1 MRKRNKAITIR
12 LSEQEYL
19 EMIKLVKQSGQRLQ
33 KYIIDASLKGQ
44 STSADEVMELKN
56 RNIILADIDRQLR
69 GLGTNINQ
77 MARVANSTGI
87 IPSVNRL
94 DEIAVEVS
102 QVKDEVREEWQ
113 LTRLLIIFLIVAAF
127 LESLPI

>member
-12 LSEQEYL
+12 LSEEEYL
-19 EMIKLVKQSGQRLQ
+19 ELIKLVKQSGQTLQ

-44 STSADEVMELKN
+44 ITSADEVMEFKN

-69 GLGTNINQ
+69 GMGTNINQ
-77 MARVANSTGI
+77 MARVANSIGI

-102 QVKDEVREEWQ
+102 QIKDEVREEWQ
-113 LTRLLIIFLIVAAF
+113 LTRLLISRQNHIV
-127 LESLPI
+127 L